1 MRIRVRYKDYK
12 LGRTD
17 VKIVGEE
24 DVPPEKPA
32 ADADIRQHRRR
43 S

>member
-1 MRIRVRYKDYK
+1 MHIRVRYKDYK

-24 DVPPEKPA
+24 DVPAEKPTPTPA
-32 ADADIRQHRRR
+32 PTPKKP
-43 S
+43 